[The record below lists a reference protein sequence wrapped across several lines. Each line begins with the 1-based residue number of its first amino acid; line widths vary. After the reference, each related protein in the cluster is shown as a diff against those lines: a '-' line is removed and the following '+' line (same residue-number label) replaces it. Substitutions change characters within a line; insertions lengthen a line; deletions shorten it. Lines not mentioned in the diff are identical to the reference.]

1 METALAF
8 ADYDVAHAWGTH
20 GHDFSVLW
28 AILPDVLRWIWR
40 DWPAPV
46 KAGYSG
52 NSTLKEVLVPN
63 EPWYLVGDGFKNTS
77 GLAMSPKGDFVFA
90 APMRPITPSNETKYL
105 RLQ

>member
-20 GHDFSVLW
+20 GHDFSVMC
-28 AILPDVLRWIWR
+28 AILSDVLRWIWR
-40 DWPAPV
+40 PAPV

-63 EPWYLVGDGFKNTS
+63 EPWYLVGDGFKDTS
-77 GLAMSPKGDFVFA
+77 GLAMSPKGDLVFA